1 MPKAIWNGE
10 VIAEANDDEVEI
22 VENNVYFP
30 IEKVNEEYL
39 QESTHQTVCP
49 WKGTASYYHLLVD
62 GQVNE
67 NAAWFYRHPSDEA
80 QHIKDRIAFWHGVE
94 VQR

>member
-30 IEKVNEEYL
+30 IDKVNEEYL
-39 QESTHQTVCP
+39 QESTHTTVCP
-49 WKGTASYYHLLVD
+49 WKGTANYYHLAVD
-62 GQVNE
+62 GKVNE
-67 NAAWFYRHPSDEA
+67 NAAWFYRHPSDAA
-80 QHIKDRIAFWHGVE
+80 QQIKDHVAFWNGVE

>member
-10 VIAEANDDEVEI
+10 VIAEAGDDEVQI

-30 IEKVNEEYL
+30 VDNVHEEYL
-39 QESTHQTVCP
+39 QDSTHTTVCP
-49 WKGTASYYHLLVD
+49 WKGTASYYHLVVD
-62 GQVNE
+62 GKVNE
-67 NAAWFYRHPSDEA
+67 NAAWFYRHPSDKA
-80 QHIKDRIAFWHGVE
+80 QQIKDHVAFWRGVD

>member
-10 VIAEANDDEVEI
+10 VIAEAGDDEVEI

-30 IEKVNEEYL
+30 IDKVHEEYL
-39 QESTHQTVCP
+39 QDSTHTTVCP
-49 WKGTASYYHLLVD
+49 WKGTASYYHLVVD
-62 GQVNE
+62 GKVNE
-67 NAAWFYRHPSDEA
+67 NAAWFYRHPSEKA
-80 QHIKDRIAFWHGVE
+80 KQIKDHVAFWRGVD

>member
-10 VIAEANDDEVEI
+10 VIAEAGDDEVEI

-30 IEKVNEEYL
+30 IDKVNEAYL
-39 QESTHQTVCP
+39 QDSKHTTVCP
-49 WKGTASYYHLLVD
+49 WKGMASYYNLVVD
-62 GQVNE
+62 GKVNE
-67 NAAWFYRHPSDEA
+67 NAAWFYRHPSEKA
-80 QHIKDRIAFWHGVE
+80 KHIKDHVAFWRGVD